1 MTDDVDFDGTV
12 EEVKD
17 QIRDLEDP
25 DYQELLNKE
34 KGGKNRKTVIEFIQ
48 NHMDKEE
55 VELEEADE
63 EDSNDTENGE
73 DTEEESSDDQIVEEI
88 EEETE
93 GGLLGGVSPQI
104 VLAAGVAGGL
114 VLGLLLGLVVEIP
127 ESHDEPVSDSGIT
140 AQEAQDK
147 VESIIELQFN
157 DYEFT
162 GEPEIRNG
170 MYYVPT
176 TITQEVPVEG
186 NETETESQEINQN
199 FYITDDGALLFPE
212 QEQFGQV
219 ISPLNVDDELQRA
232 EQEQQPQ
239 QGDDLDP
246 EDLEEQ
252 IEEQLE

>member
-1 MTDDVDFDGTV
+1 MTEDVDFDGTV

-34 KGGKNRKTVIEFIQ
+34 KGGKNRKTIIEFIQ

-63 EDSNDTENGE
+63 EDSNDNETEDN
-73 DTEEESSDDQIVEEI
+73 TEESADQIVEEI

-127 ESHDEPVSDSGIT
+127 QSHDEPVSDSGIS
-140 AQEAQDK
+140 AQEAQDR
-147 VESIIELQFN
+147 VESIIELQFQ

-162 GEPEIRNG
+162 GEPEARNG
-170 MYYVPT
+170 MYYVPA

-186 NETETESQEINQN
+186 NETETESQEVNQN
-199 FYITDDGALLFPE
+199 FYITEDGELLFPE

-219 ISPLNVDDELQRA
+219 ISPLNIDDELQRA
-232 EQEQQPQ
+232 EEEQQPE
-239 QGDDLDP
+239 QGDELDP
-246 EDLEEQ
+246 EDLEDEL
-252 IEEQLE
+252 EEQLE